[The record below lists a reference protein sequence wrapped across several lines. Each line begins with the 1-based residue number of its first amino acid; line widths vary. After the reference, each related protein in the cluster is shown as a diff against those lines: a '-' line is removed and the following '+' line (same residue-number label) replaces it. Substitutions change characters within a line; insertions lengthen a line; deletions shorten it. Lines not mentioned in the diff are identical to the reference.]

1 MVFKMIKPRRAISNA
16 ALLLVG
22 LLALTACA
30 TSTPYGPAG
39 NRGFGYADQKIDGN
53 RYRVTF
59 RGNSSTPRETVEN
72 FLLYR
77 AAELTVQNGFD
88 HFIVVENEVEARSY
102 FRSLY
107 GPAYAGGF
115 GPFYGRYGLRSRFGA
130 FPYYPY
136 GFGFGPGIG
145 PGFGAGFGPGFGGG
159 DIRES
164 RQYTAIAFISLENG
178 PKPGD
183 EPAAFTAR
191 EVLDNLRPTIAQP
204 E

>member
-1 MVFKMIKPRRAISNA
+1 MISISFNPISRALRA
-16 ALLLVG
+16 G
-22 LLALTACA
+22 LALIGVLVLTSCV

-39 NRGFGYADQKIDGN
+39 NGGFGYADQKIDSN

-59 RGNSSTPRETVEN
+59 RGNSSTARETVEN
-72 FLLYR
+72 YLLYR

-107 GPAYAGGF
+107 GPSYAGGF
-115 GPFYGRYGLRSRFGA
+115 GPFYGRYGFRSRFGA

-136 GFGFGPGIG
+136 GFGFGPGVG
-145 PGFGAGFGPGFGGG
+145 PGFYGAN
-159 DIRES
+159 DVRES
-164 RQYTAIAFISLENG
+164 RQYTAIAFISLHKG
-178 PKPGD
+178 PKSD
-183 EPAAFTAR
+183 SEPAAFSAR
-191 EVLDNLRPTIAQP
+191 EVLDNLRETIVQP